1 MSSAAHLPKSQIRIG
16 DLARRAGV
24 TVATLRFYE
33 ERALIFSAR
42 TSGNMRI
49 YPLHTLRRVAII
61 AAGQRVGLTL
71 TQIGEALADLPRDRA
86 PSQRHWEELS
96 SKWKELVDQR
106 IEQLHS
112 LRDSLD
118 GCIGC
123 GCLST
128 TKCSLFN
135 PQDEAAAEGPGSRW
149 IRNFDADFGPH
160 ET

>member
-1 MSSAAHLPKSQIRIG
+1 MSSSHRIAKSQLGIG

-33 ERALIFSAR
+33 SRELIFSTR

-49 YPLHTLRRVAII
+49 YPKHTLRRVAII

-71 TQIGEALADLPRDRA
+71 TQISEALSELPVDRA
-86 PSQRHWEELS
+86 PSQKQWEELS
-96 SKWKELVDQR
+96 GRWKILVDRR
-106 IEQLHS
+106 IEQLNS

-160 ET
+160 ES